1 MITIPL
7 YTLLFIYFLFL
18 AIFAVFL
25 LIDFY
30 HIVMTAS
37 FTLSSFLVTFI
48 IFALTTLT
56 LYFTWQFLNEV
67 DWQIPLTVFNSSWFT
82 SLFNSPAIPF

>member
-1 MITIPL
+1 MVTIPL

-25 LIDFY
+25 LINFY

-48 IFALTTLT
+48 IFALTALT
-56 LYFTWQFLNEV
+56 LYFTWQFLSAV
-67 DWQIPLTVFNSSWFT
+67 DWQISLTVFDSSWFT
-82 SLFNSPAIPF
+82 NLFNSAPTPF

>member
-1 MITIPL
+1 MVIIPL
-7 YTLLFIYFLFL
+7 YTLLFVYFLFL

-25 LIDFY
+25 LINFY

-48 IFALTTLT
+48 IFALTVLT
-56 LYFTWQFLNEV
+56 LYFTWQFLSEV
-67 DWQIPLTVFNSSWFT
+67 DWQATLTVFNSSWFT
-82 SLFNSPAIPF
+82 DLFNSPSIPF

>member
-1 MITIPL
+1 MVTIPL

-25 LIDFY
+25 LIDSY

-56 LYFTWQFLNEV
+56 LYFTWQFLSEV
-67 DWQIPLTVFNSSWFT
+67 DWQAPLTVFSSSWFT
-82 SLFNSPAIPF
+82 GLFSSQPFTF

>member
-1 MITIPL
+1 MVTIPL

-25 LIDFY
+25 FINFY

-48 IFALTTLT
+48 IFTLTALT
-56 LYFTWQFLNEV
+56 LYFTWQFLSEV
-67 DWQIPLTVFNSSWFT
+67 DWQITLTVFDSSWFT
-82 SLFNSPAIPF
+82 GLFNSPSSPF